1 MQTVLQSLKY
11 HHTALVQSLYA
22 TADSGH
28 AHRSSLM
35 LSTAREEEE
44 IHTPVSSHSTL
55 GRHSNRFS
63 IQSESSVWY
72 DAAEFDGAEEF
83 LIDDSPGDDSR
94 TSNPSEILSPSLST
108 RTSTS
113 AQESSEWDSESD
125 SGKCQQP
132 VVDTEQPNLE
142 SATSVVPEMQAVV
155 RRTQLPSPPV
165 GDEGSLFTVLKKN
178 VGKVGV
184 VAYT

>member
-11 HHTALVQSLYA
+11 QHTALVQSLYA

-28 AHRSSLM
+28 AHRASPL
-35 LSTAREEEE
+35 LATAREEEE
-44 IHTPVSSHSTL
+44 IHTPVSSHSTI
-55 GRHSNRFS
+55 GRLSNRFS

-94 TSNPSEILSPSLST
+94 NSNPSEILSPSLST
-108 RTSTS
+108 STSTS
-113 AQESSEWDSESD
+113 AQESAESDSESD
-125 SGKCQQP
+125 SSDCQQP
-132 VVDTEQPNLE
+132 AVEPEQPQLE
-142 SATSVVPEMQAVV
+142 SATSIVSEMQAIV

-184 VAYT
+184 TRI